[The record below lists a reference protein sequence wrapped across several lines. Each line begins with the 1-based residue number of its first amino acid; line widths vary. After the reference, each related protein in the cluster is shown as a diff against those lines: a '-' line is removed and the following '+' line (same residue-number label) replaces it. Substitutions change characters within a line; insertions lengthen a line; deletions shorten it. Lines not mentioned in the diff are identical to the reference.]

1 MSTTDHASAMNDEAA
16 SRAVAGGV
24 PDDQMVARVMADDPL
39 QNTMGEALHAP
50 EVPQY
55 TKILCTLGPSTDN
68 EKTLA
73 KMVACGATLF
83 RLNFSHGSFE
93 EHKKRVDLVRGVA
106 KKLKTPLTILGDMP
120 GPKIRVGQVEKPG
133 ILLETGQDVL
143 IDPTLEVSVDGSVPK
158 LSATYE
164 GIADEVEGG
173 QRVLINDGHIRMLAV
188 GKEGS
193 ALRCRVMVGGLVT
206 SKKGIN
212 LPDSSLS
219 VPAVTEY
226 DWKCAMWAIEQEL
239 DFLAVSFVRKGED
252 ILKLHARLRA
262 VVNFEKTGTGLT
274 ASGSDAMIPLVAK
287 VETPQ
292 AVADI
297 ESIVQEA
304 DAIMVAR
311 GDLGVEMDL
320 ATLPVTQKRLV
331 RTAHAHGK
339 PCIVAT
345 QMLESMIESPTA
357 TRAEVS
363 DVANAILDGADAV
376 MLSGETAV
384 GKHPVLAV
392 ETMRRVALATEAA
405 LRDAEVAAAPPEHL
419 RAKKQLIP
427 ALAHG
432 AWHMARD
439 VDAKLIVV
447 WAQHGGAAR
456 FLSRN
461 SFNIPIIAFSSD
473 LRAVRRMNILYA
485 TFPVHMEYVPQH
497 RSDFARVVDQFA
509 LAKGWVKKGDPIL
522 LIGGKPLDN
531 AASVNTVA
539 IRYAGDLATT

>member
-1 MSTTDHASAMNDEAA
+1 
-16 SRAVAGGV
+16 
-24 PDDQMVARVMADDPL
+24 
-39 QNTMGEALHAP
+39 
-50 EVPQY
+50 
-55 TKILCTLGPSTDN
+55 
-68 EKTLA
+68 
-73 KMVACGATLF
+73 
-83 RLNFSHGSFE
+83 
-93 EHKKRVDLVRGVA
+93 
-106 KKLKTPLTILGDMP
+106 
-120 GPKIRVGQVEKPG
+120 
-133 ILLETGQDVL
+133 
-143 IDPTLEVSVDGSVPK
+143 
-158 LSATYE
+158 
-164 GIADEVEGG
+164 
-173 QRVLINDGHIRMLAV
+173 
-188 GKEGS
+188 
-193 ALRCRVMVGGLVT
+193 
-206 SKKGIN
+206 
-212 LPDSSLS
+212 
-219 VPAVTEY
+219 
-226 DWKCAMWAIEQEL
+226 
-239 DFLAVSFVRKGED
+239 
-252 ILKLHARLRA
+252 
-262 VVNFEKTGTGLT
+262 
-274 ASGSDAMIPLVAK
+274 
-287 VETPQ
+287 
-292 AVADI
+292 
-297 ESIVQEA
+297 
-304 DAIMVAR
+304 
-311 GDLGVEMDL
+311 MDL
-320 ATLPVTQKRLV
+320 ATLPVIQKRLI

-405 LRDAEVAAAPPEHL
+405 LRDAEVDAAPPEHL

-439 VDAKLIVV
+439 VGAKLIVV

-473 LRAVRRMNILYA
+473 MRAVRRMNILYA
-485 TFPVHMEYVPQH
+485 TFPVYMEHVPQH

-509 LAKGWVKKGDPIL
+509 LVKGWVKKGDPIL

-539 IRYAGDLATT
+539 IRYAGDLATG